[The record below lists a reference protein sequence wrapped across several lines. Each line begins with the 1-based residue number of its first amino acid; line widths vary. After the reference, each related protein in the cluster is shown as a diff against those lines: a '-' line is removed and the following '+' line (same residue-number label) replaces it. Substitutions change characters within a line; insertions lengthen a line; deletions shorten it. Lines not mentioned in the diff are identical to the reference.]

1 MSINREKLERTVSE
15 LIQSTVIAVEQAQII
30 GLEREEGV
38 ILATRLTTQL
48 ETLRTLRSHFAL
60 KEYRK

>member
-48 ETLRTLRSHFAL
+48 ETLRTLRSHFA
-60 KEYRK
+60 